1 MALTH
6 GEAQS
11 RAHAEA
17 ARTTSQ
23 AREKARIEEAA
34 YYANSTALSWDAWET
49 ALDALNAAKAA
60 EHKAYLAYTNPFGVV
75 KTFS

>member
-17 ARTTSQ
+17 ARTTAQTKVNLERVVSLYPDDDD
-23 AREKARIEEAA
+23 AVDRAMVA
-34 YYANSTALSWDAWET
+34 YYA
-49 ALDALNAAKAA
+49 AKNV
-60 EHKAYLAYTNPFGVV
+60 ERKAYLAYTNPFGVV